1 MKPRQVNETLKEV
14 GLIQIDREINV
25 RRRRALWS
33 ISHQFTDDVSTFRN
47 RRMNSGV
54 HGAPLSAHIQ
64 INAPMMFNSA
74 IWTKW
79 LRFKIYEGRY
89 TESKLQMLC
98 HCLNTWLIYI
108 YIFTFFTGWSNQRV
122 DFKMKSHRAQDAQP
136 LSPTFK
142 WIQDSGIFFPNIPHL
157 VQKVIVLKV
166 AECAQCIHAFLTK
179 AVSFIAQH
187 FNPCSMKTVPE

>member
-1 MKPRQVNETLKEV
+1 MRAYPDWQGDKCKEKESALKHITSNMVESM
-14 GLIQIDREINV
+14 
-25 RRRRALWS
+25 LW
-33 ISHQFTDDVSTFRN
+33 HRHVWLRLEFTDDVSTFRN

-89 TESKLQMLC
+89 TESNLQMLC

-108 YIFTFFTGWSNQRV
+108 FLPSLHVDQIRELTLKWRATEPKMHNLWVQHLNEYRIQQYFFHIWYKSDWAHSATFRTMYSCISNQSSEFYRT
-122 DFKMKSHRAQDAQP
+122 
-136 LSPTFK
+136 TF
-142 WIQDSGIFFPNIPHL
+142 
-157 VQKVIVLKV
+157 
-166 AECAQCIHAFLTK
+166 
-179 AVSFIAQH
+179 
-187 FNPCSMKTVPE
+187 

>member
-1 MKPRQVNETLKEV
+1 MRAYPDWQGDKCKEKESALKHITSNMVESM
-14 GLIQIDREINV
+14 
-25 RRRRALWS
+25 LWYR
-33 ISHQFTDDVSTFRN
+33 HVWLRLEFTDDVSTFRN

-79 LRFKIYEGRY
+79 LRFKIFEGRY
-89 TESKLQMLC
+89 TESNLQMLC

-108 YIFTFFTGWSNQRV
+108 FFTFFTGWSNQRV

-136 LSPTFK
+136 LSQTFK
-142 WIQDSGIFFPNIPHL
+142 WIQDSAIFFPHL
-157 VQKVIVLKV
+157 VKVIEHTLLPS
-166 AECAQCIHAFLTK
+166 EQCIHAFLTK
-179 AVSFIAQH
+179 AVSFIEQR

>member
-1 MKPRQVNETLKEV
+1 M
-14 GLIQIDREINV
+14 
-25 RRRRALWS
+25 
-33 ISHQFTDDVSTFRN
+33 STFRN

-79 LRFKIYEGRY
+79 LRFKIYDGQY
-89 TESKLQMLC
+89 TESNLQMLC

-122 DFKMKSHRAQDAQP
+122 DFKMKTTEPKMHNLWVQHLNEYR
-136 LSPTFK
+136 
-142 WIQDSGIFFPNIPHL
+142 IQEYFFPHL
-157 VQKVIVLKV
+157 VQKVIEHTLLPS
-166 AECAQCIHAFLTK
+166 EQCIHAFLTK
-179 AVSFIAQH
+179 AVSFIEQR